1 MRRMSPAQLWSGF
14 WVQVARGDSTI
25 SMHLALEM
33 RRITGQEVLLLD
45 LDVTGGTVGFLMKV
59 SQPYTLLDASLNLHR
74 LDAALW
80 QSLIW
85 KHSSGLDVLQPPG
98 SARFGEQLRDERVP
112 HLLRLAQ
119 GRYSWIVID
128 MGRSNELSINMMGET
143 SQLLLVSTSDVT
155 SLSEAKRILRKLS
168 EVAYYPGHI
177 RLILN
182 RASKTELDVPELEK
196 TFGMPI
202 SAFLPEASRERHET
216 YAGGKLL
223 PDSSLLCR
231 QINRIAGELTGLG
244 VEPAKPGGLFAIALQ
259 GLRLR
264 V

>member
-1 MRRMSPAQLWSGF
+1 
-14 WVQVARGDSTI
+14 
-25 SMHLALEM
+25 
-33 RRITGQEVLLLD
+33 
-45 LDVTGGTVGFLMKV
+45 
-59 SQPYTLLDASLNLHR
+59 
-74 LDAALW
+74 
-80 QSLIW
+80 
-85 KHSSGLDVLQPPG
+85 
-98 SARFGEQLRDERVP
+98 
-112 HLLRLAQ
+112 
-119 GRYSWIVID
+119 
-128 MGRSNELSINMMGET
+128 MGET
-143 SQLLLVSTSDVT
+143 SQLHLVSTSDVT

-202 SAFLPEASRERHET
+202 SAFLPQASRERHEA